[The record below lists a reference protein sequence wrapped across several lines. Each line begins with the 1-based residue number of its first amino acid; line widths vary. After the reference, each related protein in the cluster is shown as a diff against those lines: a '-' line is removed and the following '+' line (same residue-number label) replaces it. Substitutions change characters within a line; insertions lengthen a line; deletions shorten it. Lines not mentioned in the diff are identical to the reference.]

1 MACTY
6 EKLGRHDEALSL
18 RQEVYSGR
26 LKVFGAEDY
35 ETLREANN
43 FASTLRQLNHFEEA
57 KSLLRKS
64 IAVARR
70 VHGESNI
77 LTLRLRF
84 SYALALCGEN
94 GRTIDD
100 VREAVKTL
108 AETER
113 IARRVLGGTHPLT
126 VDIEHVLQKAR
137 AVLRARETPSPRG
150 ESA

>member
-1 MACTY
+1 MPRDSSDQSRERRRDKNPGVSQAIAAV
-6 EKLGRHDEALSL
+6 D
-18 RQEVYSGR
+18 
-26 LKVFGAEDY
+26 GAAP
-35 ETLREANN
+35 TPPG
-43 FASTLRQLNHFEEA
+43 T
-57 KSLLRKS
+57 
-64 IAVARR
+64 ARR
-70 VHGESNI
+70 D
-77 LTLRLRF
+77 
-84 SYALALCGEN
+84 N

-150 ESA
+150 KTA